1 MKHHSPVLVT
11 GASGFV
17 GGHLAQFLASQKV
30 KVKLLVRP
38 TSKLAFKP
46 TANMELCYGD
56 VTDLDSVRKAAKGV
70 KVIYHLAGILR
81 GSDFS
86 AYEKVNAEGTRNVC
100 KAALEQKGL
109 KRLVYVSSLSAAG
122 PSTAQ
127 GPIDESAPARPVSFY
142 GQTKRMGEEIVLSY
156 QSKFPVAILRPG
168 AVYGPRETDI
178 FEYFKMVESG
188 FVVIGGSDSQQIS
201 FVYVD
206 DLVNAIVLAADSAK
220 AVGKTY
226 FVSDGKSYNWGH
238 ITQII
243 GKKLGKSYATIKL
256 PLGLVK
262 VVASAGDAIAKV
274 TGKSILPPIV
284 SRDKL
289 KEAEVPGWACKNDK
303 LRKELGFKPKYDITK
318 GIQKTVEAYVAA
330 GWLKKKAGI

>member
-1 MKHHSPVLVT
+1 MKFLSPVLIT

-17 GGHLAQFLASQKV
+17 GGHLAETLARQKV
-30 KVKLLVRP
+30 RVKLLVRP

-46 TANMELCYGD
+46 TPNMELCYGD
-56 VTDLDSVRKAAKGV
+56 VTDLASVKKAAKGV

-86 AYEKVNAEGTRNVC
+86 AYERVNAEGTRNVC

-122 PSTAQ
+122 PSSVE
-127 GPIDESAPARPVSFY
+127 GPIDETDPPKPVSFY
-142 GQTKRMGEEIVLSY
+142 GQTKFMGEKIVLSY
-156 QSKFPVAILRPG
+156 KSKLPVVILRPG

-178 FEYFKMVESG
+178 FEYFKMVDSHL
-188 FVVIGGSDSQQIS
+188 VVIGGGDAQKIS

-206 DLVNAIVLAADSAK
+206 DLVNAILLAGHSPK

-226 FVSDGKSYNWGH
+226 FVSDGQSYNWGK
-238 ITQII
+238 ITQVI
-243 GKKLGKSYATIKL
+243 GNKLGKSYSTIKI
-256 PLGLVK
+256 PLGIVK
-262 VVASAGDAIAKV
+262 VVASLGDAIAKA

-303 LRKELGFKPKYDITK
+303 LCKELGFKPQYDITR
-318 GIQKTVEAYVAA
+318 GIQKTVEAYWAA
-330 GWLKKKAGI
+330 GWLKK